1 MADLNTD
8 SDTGTDDDYDD
19 EVVDSCDEE
28 EDSDYDY
35 TGEESNIEDSER
47 ERCGFDWQDE
57 APERL
62 SASQGKQTHVI
73 IHTKSFLSY
82 K

>member
-19 EVVDSCDEE
+19 EVVDSYDEE
-28 EDSDYDY
+28 DDSDYDY

-62 SASQGKQTHVI
+62 SASEGKQN
-73 IHTKSFLSY
+73 HTYCLFKQDLYS
-82 K
+82 